1 MAKRMTACVVVLWL
15 SCGVTKAQE
24 VVVAPP
30 DNLPPTATPHP
41 SPDSLA
47 DLDLAPKLVV
57 EPSHVDLGVVRQG
70 GIYDFSYVVTNAGQS
85 NLLIRRI
92 GSTCGCTVTEPSEPQ
107 LIKPGAQ
114 LTINASFDSSDR
126 IGPQRKTI
134 AIYSNDPQRRR
145 TTVTFS
151 AEVEALWQLK
161 PGLSILEFG
170 DRRRGETLLDQN
182 RKLRLLSG
190 RKGDDLEIVDVRFS
204 KGGLSYTAEPI
215 EERGYRGYRL
225 SFTLLKGAVVGPYD
239 NIVQIAVRGSGGE
252 EDVLSLPVTGQVI
265 QDISVRP
272 LYLFDNVP
280 VMPGQTLPI
289 SRVTLRAIERGT
301 PFEIRRIDTGPQL
314 THTLEEIRPGL
325 EYRITVGVA
334 KSAAKGPFAGHIV
347 ILTTNPE
354 QPVITVPVFANV
366 GSVVEVH
373 PEIVALRRE
382 GSDLSQA
389 DRRISIR
396 AAQSQGWVIERV
408 SSDNPYFV
416 VTLEPASNGTGEH
429 KLLVSLAESA
439 QVGQYAATITVLT
452 NIEDAREL
460 KIRVYGEI
468 VE

>member
-1 MAKRMTACVVVLWL
+1 
-15 SCGVTKAQE
+15 
-24 VVVAPP
+24 
-30 DNLPPTATPHP
+30 
-41 SPDSLA
+41 
-47 DLDLAPKLVV
+47 
-57 EPSHVDLGVVRQG
+57 VDLGVVRQG
-70 GIYDFSYVVTNAGQS
+70 GIYDFSYVVTNAGPT

-107 LIKPGAQ
+107 VIKPGEQ
-114 LTINASFDSSDR
+114 LTIDASFDSSDR

-145 TTVTFS
+145 TAVTFS

-161 PGLSILEFG
+161 PGRSILEFG
-170 DRRRGETLLDQN
+170 DRRRGETLLAEN

-190 RKGDDLEIVDVRFS
+190 RKDDDLEIADVRFS

-225 SFTLLKGAVVGPYD
+225 SFTLLKDAAVGPYD
-239 NIVQIAVRGSGGE
+239 NIVQIAVRGGGE

-265 QDISVRP
+265 QDITVRP
-272 LYLFDNVP
+272 LYLFDVVP

-325 EYRITVGVA
+325 EYRITIGVA
-334 KSAAKGPFAGHIV
+334 ETAAKGPFAGHIV
-347 ILTTNPE
+347 ILTTNTE
-354 QPVITVPVFANV
+354 QPVITVPVFANI
-366 GSVVEVH
+366 GSAVEVY
-373 PEIVALRRE
+373 PEIVSLRRE

-389 DRRISIR
+389 ARRVSIS
-396 AAQSQGWVIERV
+396 APQSEGWVIERV
-408 SSDNPYFV
+408 RSDNPYFV
-416 VTLEPASNGTGEH
+416 TALEPASDGAAEH
-429 KLLVSLAESA
+429 QLLISLAESA
-439 QVGQYAATITVLT
+439 QVGQHAATITVLT
-452 NIEDAREL
+452 DLEDARKL